1 MAGLDQS
8 MAVADCYDWPVRQ
21 SADPVRPPE
30 NATAG
35 DADATLARL
44 IESEIIPRLMLAH
57 GDGFAE
63 TIATRP
69 DFAVTSE
76 AVDAFAG
83 MMIKLDLV
91 TASAV
96 IDDILAAG
104 APLEAV
110 FLDLF
115 ARTARRLGDMWLDDR
130 CTFADVTVGLCGL
143 QKLLRGYGPLHEAVG
158 SRKDA
163 EGSALFAPVP
173 GEQHTFGIMMLES
186 FFRQAG
192 WDVIGMPLASA
203 DEMIASVRQRH
214 FSLAGFS
221 ISCEA
226 QIGTLTDLIKAVRA
240 KSRNKDLVVMA
251 GGRVFNDN
259 PGLVR
264 AVGADITASD
274 GRQAVIATQH
284 VLWSTMRTH

>member
-1 MAGLDQS
+1 MAGQ
-8 MAVADCYDWPVRQ
+8 AI
-21 SADPVRPPE
+21 ADPIRPPE

-69 DFAVTSE
+69 DFAVSSE

-110 FLDLF
+110 FLTFSLGLPGGWRHVAGRPLHLRRRDGGPV
-115 ARTARRLGDMWLDDR
+115 RTAEAAARLR
-130 CTFADVTVGLCGL
+130 A
-143 QKLLRGYGPLHEAVG
+143 LHEAVG
-158 SRKDA
+158 SKRDA
-163 EGSALFAPVP
+163 DGSALFAPVP

-192 WDVIGMPLASA
+192 
-203 DEMIASVRQRH
+203 
-214 FSLAGFS
+214 
-221 ISCEA
+221 
-226 QIGTLTDLIKAVRA
+226 GT
-240 KSRNKDLVVMA
+240 
-251 GGRVFNDN
+251 
-259 PGLVR
+259 
-264 AVGADITASD
+264 
-274 GRQAVIATQH
+274 
-284 VLWSTMRTH
+284 